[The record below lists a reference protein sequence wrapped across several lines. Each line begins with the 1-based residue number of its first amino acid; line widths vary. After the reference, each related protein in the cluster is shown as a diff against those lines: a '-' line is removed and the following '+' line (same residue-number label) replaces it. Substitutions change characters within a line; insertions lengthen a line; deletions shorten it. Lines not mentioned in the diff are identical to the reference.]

1 MQCCLNIHKFNK
13 CNLAH
18 IEAQGKKNNKNF
30 TMCEKQNETKTTV
43 VVQIKLTIYTA
54 LKNPAKPWRIF
65 SVSFHF
71 VLILNWP
78 RKFQSRA
85 CCAYFVQVNPTPCP
99 SHPGDPRLTRQG
111 ESQQSLSSWA
121 HLSVQGQE
129 RGMRTKQGEM
139 SLLQHWCS
147 LTTQSARL
155 VTPLPLGAERTH
167 LALIGVAPLSQGG
180 TCDRC
185 SCGDDC
191 YRGP

>member
-1 MQCCLNIHKFNK
+1 
-13 CNLAH
+13 
-18 IEAQGKKNNKNF
+18 
-30 TMCEKQNETKTTV
+30 MCEKQNETKTTV

-54 LKNPAKPWRIF
+54 LENPAKPWRIF

-85 CCAYFVQVNPTPCP
+85 RCAYFVHMNPTPCP
-99 SHPGDPRLTRQG
+99 SHPGDPRLTRQW

-121 HLSVQGQE
+121 HLPVQGQE
-129 RGMRTKQGEM
+129 RGMRTNQGEM

-155 VTPLPLGAERTH
+155 VTPLLLGAERTY
-167 LALIGVAPLSQGG
+167 LALIGAAPLPQGG

-185 SCGDDC
+185 HCGGDC
-191 YRGP
+191 YWGPQLLSESRSSLAVFLVWKLVGWS